1 MKKLS
6 FIALIGFSAILLSI
20 APTKTTGDGAL
31 EAQVNTMKQEC
42 KELIKECRYEGS
54 KVTYY
59 IPGSKQNKS
68 IELFLFLAKD
78 YQFAV
83 SAKKSTVPVTL
94 KIYDAASDVKDRNL
108 IKEFKNVQGKNTVV
122 NSSELNK
129 LYRKKMPEVERLKNV
144 HVEYSIGAGKGG
156 KEAIVLVYG
165 HKA

>member
-20 APTKTTGDGAL
+20 APTITSGDGAL

-42 KELIKECRYEGS
+42 KEMIKDCRYEGS

-59 IPGSKQNKS
+59 IPGSKQTKS

-83 SAKKSTVPVTL
+83 SAKKSTAPVTI
-94 KIYDAASDVKDRNL
+94 KIYDAASDVADRHM
-108 IKEFKNVQGKNTVV
+108 IKEFKNVQGKNTLI

-144 HVEYSIGAGKGG
+144 HIEYSIGSGKGS